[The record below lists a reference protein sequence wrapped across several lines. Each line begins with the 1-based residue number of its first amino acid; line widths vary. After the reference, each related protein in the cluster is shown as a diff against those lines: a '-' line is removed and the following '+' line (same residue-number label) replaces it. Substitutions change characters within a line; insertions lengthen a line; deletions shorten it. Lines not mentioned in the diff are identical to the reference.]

1 MSEAYSQDDINDLI
15 ISKNEDADLYGQA
28 VKLVRNIS
36 AYAGL
41 PGTGPKDKRCKHCDH
56 FISVHCSKT
65 YFKCGFGR
73 VTNGKATDIK
83 ANAPSCLH
91 FKEESK

>member
-1 MSEAYSQDDINDLI
+1 MTG
-15 ISKNEDADLYGQA
+15 DLYRQA

-41 PGTGPKDKRCKHCDH
+41 PGTGPNDRQCKHCAH
-56 FISVHCSKT
+56 FLRFERSRT
-65 YFKCGFGR
+65 WFKCGLGR

-83 ANAPSCLH
+83 ATAPSCLH
-91 FKEESK
+91 FKEGNSPK

>member
-1 MSEAYSQDDINDLI
+1 MTDP
-15 ISKNEDADLYGQA
+15 DLYGQA

-41 PGTGPKDKRCKHCDH
+41 PGTGPNGKRCKDCAH
-56 FISVHCSKT
+56 FLRISCSKT
-65 YFKCGFGR
+65 YFKCGLGR

-91 FKEESK
+91 FKEDHKQ